1 VAIATPDDMKSK
13 PKTVGQPVEGIDVAV
28 FSKEGERV
36 GPNET
41 GELYVKSSILF
52 EGYTS
57 GETKDERDGY
67 MAIGDFGKLDTEG
80 YLFVESRTDDM
91 VVVGGENVYPIEVEQ
106 IIESVE
112 GVNEVTV
119 LGVQDEE
126 YGEVLAAFV
135 VGTADTELIEKTC
148 KAELASY
155 KVPKRIEVLDDL
167 PRNATGKI
175 VKRDLI
181 AQLNGAEPL
190 EE

>member
-1 VAIATPDDMKSK
+1 
-13 PKTVGQPVEGIDVAV
+13 
-28 FSKEGERV
+28 
-36 GPNET
+36 
-41 GELYVKSSILF
+41 
-52 EGYTS
+52 
-57 GETKDERDGY
+57 
-67 MAIGDFGKLDTEG
+67 MAIGDYGKLDDDG

-106 IIESVE
+106 VIESID

-135 VGTADTELIEKTC
+135 VGTADVGAIEERC

-155 KVPKRIEVLDDL
+155 KVPRRIELRDDL

-175 VKRDLI
+175 VKRELI
-181 AQLNGAEPL
+181 EQLANAEPL
-190 EE
+190 EG